1 MKLSMMNHRKR
12 IARTFGSVYEVFW
25 SNSNITRIVVHLKSS
40 LRISTTEKGTT
51 QMGTTQ
57 IVCV

>member
-1 MKLSMMNHRKR
+1 MINHKKR
-12 IARTFGSVYEVFW
+12 TAKAFGSVDEVFW
-25 SNSNITRIVVHLKSS
+25 SNSNITRPVVHLRSS

-51 QMGTTQ
+51 Q